1 MGRSKVDD
9 DELSQPLLDWL
20 QPSLAPLLPH
30 SGRTL
35 GRLLSSRLHQNVLV
49 DNITQY
55 NAESRTYS
63 PHAFHADVLSDPMEM
78 SSRLSVAAVTP
89 SL

>member
-9 DELSQPLLDWL
+9 DEPLLDWL

-49 DNITQY
+49 DNITQH
-55 NAESRTYS
+55 NAESRTHS
-63 PHAFHADVLSDPMEM
+63 PHAFHANILSDPMDM
-78 SSRLSVAAVTP
+78 SSRLSVAALTP
-89 SL
+89 SS